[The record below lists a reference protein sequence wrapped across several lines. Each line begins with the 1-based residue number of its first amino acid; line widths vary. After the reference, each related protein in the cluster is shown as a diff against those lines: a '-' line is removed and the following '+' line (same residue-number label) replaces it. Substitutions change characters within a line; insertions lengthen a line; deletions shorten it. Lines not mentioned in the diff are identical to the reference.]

1 MIKKLD
7 ILIIRSFIGPF
18 IAAFAISLF
27 VLTMQFFWLYI
38 DDLVGKGLDLI
49 TVLKLIG
56 LVALFWVPMALPLAL
71 LFSSIMT
78 FGNLGEKFELVAI
91 KASGISLIRFMRP
104 LLVFTI
110 LVCGVAFLF
119 ANNIIPVTQLKLSAL
134 KYDIIV
140 SKPSIDI
147 KEGVFYDK
155 IDGFVIK
162 LGKKEKNDSIIH
174 DVVIFEKGY
183 YLQDNMMV
191 AESGVMRVSKDKQF
205 LEFILKNGWRYQEKG
220 PRGEINTEF
229 TRMGFKE
236 YKKVFD
242 LKSFQMN
249 KTEDSA
255 FYDPKMLSL
264 RQLNVAIDSL
274 NHIDTFYLKKSKLEV
289 SPYLRFAR
297 FADTGWVK
305 VKQPLPKVK
314 PGKLFPDSLKQELL
328 DAASN
333 QLATVKGSV
342 SVMAEDYKTKYL
354 SMQLHEIEWHKKFT
368 LSVACLV
375 MFLIGAPLGSIIR
388 KGGLGTPLVFA
399 IVFFVLFHLLNTF
412 GEKFVRSGQTNSIVG
427 MWLSTFILVP
437 ISAFLIYK
445 AMHDS
450 QLFNQE
456 FYYRNFKG
464 LRKLLATFKKKKSHE
479 KSL

>member
-1 MIKKLD
+1 
-7 ILIIRSFIGPF
+7 
-18 IAAFAISLF
+18 
-27 VLTMQFFWLYI
+27 
-38 DDLVGKGLDLI
+38 
-49 TVLKLIG
+49 
-56 LVALFWVPMALPLAL
+56 
-71 LFSSIMT
+71 
-78 FGNLGEKFELVAI
+78 
-91 KASGISLIRFMRP
+91 
-104 LLVFTI
+104 
-110 LVCGVAFLF
+110 
-119 ANNIIPVTQLKLSAL
+119 
-134 KYDIIV
+134 
-140 SKPSIDI
+140 
-147 KEGVFYDK
+147 
-155 IDGFVIK
+155 
-162 LGKKEKNDSIIH
+162 
-174 DVVIFEKGY
+174 
-183 YLQDNMMV
+183 MV

-220 PRGEINTEF
+220 PRGELNTEF

-274 NHIDTFYLKKSKLEV
+274 DHIDTFYLKKSKLEV
-289 SPYLRFAR
+289 TPYLRFAR

-368 LSVACLV
+368 VS
-375 MFLIGAPLGSIIR
+375 
-388 KGGLGTPLVFA
+388 
-399 IVFFVLFHLLNTF
+399 
-412 GEKFVRSGQTNSIVG
+412 
-427 MWLSTFILVP
+427 
-437 ISAFLIYK
+437 
-445 AMHDS
+445 
-450 QLFNQE
+450 
-456 FYYRNFKG
+456 
-464 LRKLLATFKKKKSHE
+464 
-479 KSL
+479 